1 MPIKFLEDKKVFK
14 LDTASSS
21 YIISLFD
28 GGYLLNYYY
37 GAKIPDANLT
47 DFYFREWFASFSAHS
62 PSVNKGDF
70 SADVAPIEYS
80 GFGTGDFRKTPV
92 AIRNA
97 DGNNCTDFRYVSHKI
112 YSGKPELK

>member
-37 GAKIPDANLT
+37 GAKIPTQISRISTSANGLLPSPLT
-47 DFYFREWFASFSAHS
+47 AR
-62 PSVNKGDF
+62 P
-70 SADVAPIEYS
+70 
-80 GFGTGDFRKTPV
+80 
-92 AIRNA
+92 
-97 DGNNCTDFRYVSHKI
+97 
-112 YSGKPELK
+112 